1 MRNIRKLLDIP
12 PLIWYNNLRMN
23 CKLGG
28 DDLPKYMTKQR
39 KALLAFLSEHA
50 DEELTA
56 KQLETALS
64 GEGISISAVYRNL
77 SDLEKEGKIRRVSK
91 SGTREVYYLYTDSD
105 SCKDC
110 LHLSCEKCGRTYHM
124 NMHGVEML
132 MNNLEKSDEFKIDKA
147 NTVLYGVCKSCRKNK
162 ED

>member
-1 MRNIRKLLDIP
+1 M
-12 PLIWYNNLRMN
+12 
-23 CKLGG
+23 
-28 DDLPKYMTKQR
+28 PKYMTKQR
-39 KALLAFLSEHA
+39 KALLAFLSGHA

-110 LHLSCEKCGRTYHM
+110 LHLSC
-124 NMHGVEML
+124 
-132 MNNLEKSDEFKIDKA
+132 
-147 NTVLYGVCKSCRKNK
+147 
-162 ED
+162 